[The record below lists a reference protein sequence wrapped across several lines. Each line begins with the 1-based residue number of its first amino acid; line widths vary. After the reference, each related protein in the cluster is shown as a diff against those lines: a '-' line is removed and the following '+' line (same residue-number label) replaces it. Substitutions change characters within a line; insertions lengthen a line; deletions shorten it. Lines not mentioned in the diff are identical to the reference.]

1 MAAITTTQA
10 TAGAAQTR
18 LPTQLFIDGAF
29 VPGEG
34 EAERVLNPATGEL
47 LVALPEASA
56 EQVHKAVSAA
66 HRAFAGWS
74 DTTPMERSRSL
85 LKLADAIEAHAEQ
98 FARLE
103 SLNCGKPYA
112 RALGDEIP
120 AVADCFRYFAGAAR
134 CMSGPLAGEYLAGH
148 TSMIRRDALGV
159 VGSIAPWNYPLLMAA
174 WKSAPALAAGNTVVL
189 KPSEQTPLT
198 ALLLA
203 QVAAD
208 IFPKGVFNV
217 ITGRGAT
224 VGQPLVE
231 HPKVAMISVTGDVS
245 TGRKIL
251 QAASGTL
258 KRTHLE
264 LGGKAPVLVFDDAD
278 IAAVVEGLRTFGYY
292 NAGQD
297 CTAACRVYAGAKVY
311 DRLVAD
317 LTLAVKSIH
326 MGMPDEPGVEIGP
339 LISDR
344 QRNRVASFVERAQ
357 MAGHMEITTGGKAR
371 ISSQTP
377 SGSGFFYEPTVV
389 AGARQEDEIVRRE
402 VFGPVVSVTRFTD
415 AEQAVTWANDSEY
428 GLASSVW
435 TGDVGRAMRVAKQL
449 RYGCTWINT
458 HFMLVNEMPHGG
470 LKSSGY
476 GKDMSM
482 YALEDYTVPRHVMVK
497 F

>member
-1 MAAITTTQA
+1 MAQVE
-10 TAGAAQTR
+10 
-18 LPTQLFIDGAF
+18 LPSQLLIDGAF
-29 VPGEG
+29 VAGEG

-47 LVALPEASA
+47 IIAVPEASA

-66 HRAFAGWS
+66 HRAFGTWR
-74 DTTPMERSRSL
+74 DTTPMERSRLL
-85 LKLADAIEAHAEQ
+85 LKLADAIEARAED

-120 AVADCFRYFAGAAR
+120 AIADCFRYFAGAAR
-134 CMSGPLAGEYLAGH
+134 CVGGTVANEYLAGH
-148 TSMIRRDALGV
+148 TSMIRRDPVGV
-159 VGSIAPWNYPLLMAA
+159 VGSIAPWNYPLMMAA
-174 WKSAPALAAGNTVVL
+174 WKTAPALAAGNTVVL

-203 QVAAD
+203 QVAAE
-208 IFPKGVFNV
+208 IFPKGVINI
-217 ITGRGAT
+217 ITGRGAS

-231 HPKVAMISVTGDVS
+231 HPKVAMVSLTGDVA

-264 LGGKAPVLVFDDAD
+264 LGGKAPVIVFDDAD
-278 IAAVVEGLRTFGYY
+278 LSAVVEGLKVFGYY

-297 CTAACRVYAGAKVY
+297 CTAACRVYAGAKVH

-317 LTLAVKSIH
+317 LTSAVKGIKV
-326 MGMPDEPGVEIGP
+326 GLQDDPEAEIGP

-357 MAGHMEITTGGKAR
+357 MTGHMEVTTGGKLRA
-371 ISSQTP
+371 
-377 SGSGFFYEPTVV
+377 GSGFFYEPTVI
-389 AGARQEDEIVRRE
+389 AGARQDDEIVKRE
-402 VFGPVVSVTRFTD
+402 VFGPVVSVTRFSD
-415 AEQAVTWANDSEY
+415 AEQAVAWANDSDY

-435 TGDVGRAMRVAKQL
+435 TQDVGRAMKVARALQ
-449 RYGCTWINT
+449 YGCTWINT

-470 LKSSGY
+470 MKSSGY

-482 YALEDYTVPRHVMVK
+482 YALEDYTVARHVMVK
-497 F
+497 L